1 MQFRDS
7 LDEEQKRQQKPVS
20 VHSNSN
26 QSAISG
32 GLPFQIPTNKHAMQ
46 NLYKQ
51 QLDSFFS

>member
-51 QLDSFFS
+51 QLD